1 MRQCEKRTLFE
12 AVSAELTMIVR
23 MWMTE
28 DVATIEPNTPIIDA
42 AALMSRR
49 GIRRLPV
56 VEQRPKG
63 PWPVGIVSAT
73 DILRA
78 FPTGVNPFAVIVQ
91 DTHQT
96 PVTAA
101 EIMSRRL
108 LTTTPETPI
117 EEAAAVMRDEKVG
130 VLLLE

>member
-1 MRQCEKRTLFE
+1 
-12 AVSAELTMIVR
+12 MIVR

-28 DVATIEPNTPIIDA
+28 DVATIESNTPIIDA
-42 AALMSRR
+42 AALMARR
-49 GIRRLPV
+49 NIRRLPV

-63 PWPVGIVSAT
+63 PYFLGMVSAA

-78 FPTGVNPFAVIVQ
+78 FPTNVNPFAATVQ
-91 DTHQT
+91 DTYQN

-101 EIMSRRL
+101 EIMDRRL

-130 VLLLE
+130 VLPVIRDERLVGLEVIFG